1 MTNLSE
7 AAAAMGRE
15 GGKSRSQAKKAAS
28 RENGKTGGR
37 PLKTG
42 NLSPSG
48 LWRRKQREA
57 QRSTAKF

>member
-7 AAAAMGRE
+7 AAAAMGSV
-15 GGKSRSQAKKAAS
+15 GGKSKSQAKKAAS

-42 NLSPSG
+42 KLTRSG

-57 QRSTAKF
+57 AKEKGK